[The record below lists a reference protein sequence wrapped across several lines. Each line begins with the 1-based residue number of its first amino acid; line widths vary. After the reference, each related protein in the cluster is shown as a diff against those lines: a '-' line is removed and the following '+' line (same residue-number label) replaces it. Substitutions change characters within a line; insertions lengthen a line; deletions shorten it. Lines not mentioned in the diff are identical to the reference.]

1 MTEAT
6 LDSIHDDLEAYA
18 LGALDRE
25 EERRFALHL
34 ATCEECRDGL
44 ASYVPVTNALRSI
57 PPVVPPPAPV
67 VAEPDQ
73 RVVPLRRRLSPVAF
87 AYAAAAAVL
96 LLLGAG
102 INAVIQPKADSQ
114 LMAVAGMMADGP
126 RQALIL
132 GDGVRGR
139 IIIGRR
145 NLRVAV
151 VLRGLP
157 TPPAGSSYHVWR
169 VDGQQPVLVG
179 ALTPARDNIEVL
191 LTDSA
196 SLAGGHMLRVSLEAA
211 DAHAP
216 SGAPVASGTY

>member
-1 MTEAT
+1 MTEEI

-18 LGALDRE
+18 LGALDRD

-34 ATCEECRDGL
+34 ATCEPCRDGL

-57 PPVVPPPAPV
+57 PAVVPPPAPAV
-67 VAEPDQ
+67 GTPDRQ
-73 RVVPLRRRLSPVAF
+73 VIPLRRRFAPAAF

-102 INAVIQPKADSQ
+102 LYSVTQPKTDSQ

-145 NLRVAV
+145 NLRAAV

-157 TPPAGSSYHVWR
+157 APPRGSAYHVWR
-169 VDGQQPVLVG
+169 VDAQAPVLVG
-179 ALTPARDNIEVL
+179 ALSPARDNIEVL
-191 LTDSA
+191 LTDTS
-196 SLAGGHMLRVSLEAA
+196 SLAGGHALRVSLEAV

-216 SGAPVASGTY
+216 SGAPVATGTY